1 MESSK
6 SSSNTQMEQQSP
18 QQKQQSQQKQQQYL
32 SSIPLPKIDAILEE
46 HDMLKFN
53 ISNTNVSIVNGLRR
67 TIMSDID
74 VAILDTRKDAIDI
87 EINTSMFNNEII
99 KQRLGCIPVFINEL
113 DESVKDLRMVLDRE
127 NTSNSIEYVTTK
139 DFKLI
144 DKKTNKELPEN
155 KVKEIF
161 PPNKQTKSYILFA
174 RLKPEISKE
183 IKGERIKL
191 SCDLNIS
198 NAKVNGM
205 YNVVSCCAYKYAVDK
220 IKQQAEWEKIE
231 SKMMEATDEID
242 AAALQEKIS
251 YEKENWFNHEGL
263 RYTKEGSYD
272 FCMETLGIYSN
283 KDIVRKA
290 CDVLMLKLNQIKNS
304 SENSKLFS
312 VNTMPVALKNS
323 FDIILYKEDYTI
335 GKILEY
341 IMHYSYYR
349 KGLLS
354 FVGFSKKHPHDDN
367 SIIRI
372 AFSKE
377 NDDVVNVKNVVE
389 ILHNSCIIATNVF
402 KEIKTNFQ

>member
-6 SSSNTQMEQQSP
+6 SSSENQP
-18 QQKQQSQQKQQQYL
+18 QEQYL

-46 HDMLKFN
+46 HDILKFN

-67 TIMSDID
+67 TIMAEID
-74 VAILDTRKDAIDI
+74 VAILDTRDDAIDI

-99 KQRLGCIPVFINEL
+99 KQRLGCIPVFMNEL
-113 DESVKDLRMVLDRE
+113 DDSVKDLRMVLDRE

-139 DFKLI
+139 DFKLV

-155 KVKEIF
+155 KVRELF
-161 PPNKQTKSYILFA
+161 PYNKQTKSYILFA
-174 RLKPEISKE
+174 RLKPEISKD
-183 IKGERIKL
+183 IKGERLKL

-198 NAKVNGM
+198 NAKENGM
-205 YNVVSCCAYKYAVDK
+205 YNVVSSCAYKYTVDK
-220 IKQQAEWEKIE
+220 VKQNAEWEKIE
-231 SKMMEATDEID
+231 KKMMENTEEID
-242 AAALQEKIS
+242 ASLIQEKIS

-263 RYTKEGSYD
+263 RHTKEGSFD
-272 FCMETLGIYSN
+272 FCVETLGIYSN
-283 KDIVRKA
+283 KDIIRKA
-290 CDVLMLKLNQIKNS
+290 CDVLLLKLNQMKNS

-312 VNTMPVALKNS
+312 IKEMPVALKNS
-323 FDIILYKEDYTI
+323 FDIVLYKEDYTI

-341 IMHYSYYR
+341 VMHYSYYR

-377 NDDVVNVKNVVE
+377 NEDVANVKNVVE
-389 ILHNSCIIATNVF
+389 ILHNSCIIAANVF

>member
-6 SSSNTQMEQQSP
+6 SSSENQS
-18 QQKQQSQQKQQQYL
+18 QQQYL

-67 TIMSDID
+67 TIMADID
-74 VAILDTRKDAIDI
+74 IAILDTSDEAIDI

-99 KQRLGCIPVFINEL
+99 KQRLGCIPVFMNEL
-113 DESVKDLRMVLDRE
+113 DDSVKDLRMVLDRE

-139 DFKLI
+139 DFKLV
-144 DKKTNKELPEN
+144 DKKTNKEIPEN
-155 KVKEIF
+155 KVRELF
-161 PPNKQTKSYILFA
+161 PSNKQTKSYILFA
-174 RLKPEISKE
+174 RLKPEISKD
-183 IKGERIKL
+183 IKGERLKL

-198 NAKVNGM
+198 NAKENGM
-205 YNVVSCCAYKYAVDK
+205 YNVVSSCAYKYAVDK
-220 IKQQAEWEKIE
+220 VKQNAEWEKIE
-231 SKMMEATDEID
+231 KKMLENTEEID
-242 AAALQEKIS
+242 ANAIQEKIS

-272 FCMETLGIYSN
+272 FCVETLGIYSN
-283 KDIVRKA
+283 KDIIRKA
-290 CDVLMLKLNQIKNS
+290 CDVLLLKLNQMKNS

-312 VNTMPVALKNS
+312 IKEMPVALKNS
-323 FDIILYKEDYTI
+323 FDIVLYKEDYTI

-341 IMHYSYYR
+341 VMHYSYYR

-377 NDDVVNVKNVVE
+377 NEDVANVKNVVE
-389 ILHNSCIIATNVF
+389 ILHNSCIIAANVF

>member
-6 SSSNTQMEQQSP
+6 SSSNNQVP
-18 QQKQQSQQKQQQYL
+18 QQYL

-46 HDMLKFN
+46 HDTLKFN

-67 TIMSDID
+67 TIMSEID
-74 VAILDTRKDAIDI
+74 VAILDTSDDAIDI

-99 KQRLGCIPVFINEL
+99 KQRLGCIPVFMNEL
-113 DESVKDLRMVLDRE
+113 DDSIKDLRMVLDRE

-139 DFKLI
+139 DFKLV

-155 KVKEIF
+155 KARELF
-161 PPNKQTKSYILFA
+161 PSNKQTKSYILFA

-183 IKGERIKL
+183 IKGERLKL

-198 NAKVNGM
+198 NAKENGM
-205 YNVVSCCAYKYAVDK
+205 YNVVSSCAYKYTVDNV
-220 IKQQAEWEKIE
+220 KQNAEWAKIE
-231 SKMMEATDEID
+231 NKMMENTEEID
-242 AAALQEKIS
+242 ASLIQEKIS
-251 YEKENWFNHEGL
+251 FEKENWFNHEGL
-263 RYTKEGSYD
+263 RYTKDGSYD
-272 FCMETLGIYSN
+272 FCVETLGIYTN
-283 KDIVRKA
+283 KDIIRKA
-290 CDVLMLKLNQIKNS
+290 CDVLMLKLNQMKNS

-312 VNTMPVALKNS
+312 IKEMPVALKDS

-335 GKILEY
+335 GKVLEY
-341 IMHYSYYR
+341 IMHYTYYR

-372 AFSKE
+372 AFTKE
-377 NDDVVNVKNVVE
+377 NSDVANVKNVVE
-389 ILHNSCIIATNVF
+389 ILHNSCIIAANVF
-402 KEIKTNFQ
+402 KEIKSNFQ

>member
-6 SSSNTQMEQQSP
+6 SSDNQSH
-18 QQKQQSQQKQQQYL
+18 QQYL

-46 HDMLKFN
+46 HDILKFN

-67 TIMSDID
+67 TILSEIDIP
-74 VAILDTRKDAIDI
+74 ILDTTDDAIDI

-99 KQRLGCIPVFINEL
+99 KQRLGCIPVNMKEL
-113 DESVKDLRMVLDRE
+113 DDSVKDLRMVLDRE

-139 DFKLI
+139 DFKLV
-144 DKKTNKELPEN
+144 DKKTNKELSEN
-155 KVKEIF
+155 KVRELF
-161 PPNKQTKSYILFA
+161 PSNKQTKSYILFA

-191 SCDLNIS
+191 TCDLSIS

-205 YNVVSCCAYKYAVDK
+205 YNVVSSCAYKYAIDK
-220 IKQQAEWEKIE
+220 VKQSAEWGKIE
-231 SKMMEATDEID
+231 KKMMENTDEID
-242 AAALQEKIS
+242 ANLIQEKIR
-251 YEKENWFNHEGL
+251 YEKENWFIHEGL
-263 RYTKEGSYD
+263 RYNKEGSFD
-272 FCMETLGIYSN
+272 FCVETVGIYSN
-283 KDIVRKA
+283 KDIVRKG
-290 CDVLMLKLNQIKNS
+290 CDVMLLKLNEMKNA

-312 VNTMPVALKNS
+312 IREMPVALKDS
-323 FDIILYKEDYTI
+323 FDIILYNEDYSL
-335 GKILEY
+335 GKVLEY
-341 IMHYSYYR
+341 VMHNSYYR

-377 NDDVVNVKNVVE
+377 NSDVANVKNVVE
-389 ILHNSCIIATNVF
+389 ILHNSCIIAANVF
-402 KEIKTNFQ
+402 KEIKSNFQ

>member
-6 SSSNTQMEQQSP
+6 SSSENQP
-18 QQKQQSQQKQQQYL
+18 QEQYL

-67 TIMSDID
+67 TIMADID
-74 VAILDTRKDAIDI
+74 IAILDTSDDAIDI

-99 KQRLGCIPVFINEL
+99 KQRLGCIPVFMNEL
-113 DESVKDLRMVLDRE
+113 DDSVKDLRMVLDRE

-139 DFKLI
+139 DFKLV

-155 KVKEIF
+155 KVRELF
-161 PPNKQTKSYILFA
+161 PYNKQTKSYILFA
-174 RLKPEISKE
+174 RLKPEISKD
-183 IKGERIKL
+183 IKGERLKL

-220 IKQQAEWEKIE
+220 VKQNAEWEKIE
-231 SKMMEATDEID
+231 KRMMENTEEID
-242 AAALQEKIS
+242 ANAIQEKIS

-272 FCMETLGIYSN
+272 FCVETLGIYSN
-283 KDIVRKA
+283 KDIIRKA
-290 CDVLMLKLNQIKNS
+290 CDVLLLKLNQMKNS

-312 VNTMPVALKNS
+312 IKEMPVALKNS
-323 FDIILYKEDYTI
+323 FDIILYNEDYTI
-335 GKILEY
+335 GKVLEY
-341 IMHYSYYR
+341 VMHYSYYR

-377 NDDVVNVKNVVE
+377 NEDVANVKNVVE
-389 ILHNSCIIATNVF
+389 ILHNSCIIAANVF

>member
-6 SSSNTQMEQQSP
+6 SSSENQP
-18 QQKQQSQQKQQQYL
+18 QEQYL

-67 TIMSDID
+67 TIMAEID
-74 VAILDTRKDAIDI
+74 VAILDTRDDAIDI

-99 KQRLGCIPVFINEL
+99 KQRLGCIPVFMNEL
-113 DESVKDLRMVLDRE
+113 DDSVKDLRMVLDRE

-139 DFKLI
+139 DFKLV

-155 KVKEIF
+155 KVRELF
-161 PPNKQTKSYILFA
+161 PYNKQTKSYILFA
-174 RLKPEISKE
+174 RLKPEISKD
-183 IKGERIKL
+183 IKGERLKL

-198 NAKVNGM
+198 NANENGM
-205 YNVVSCCAYKYAVDK
+205 YNVVSSCAYKYTVDK
-220 IKQQAEWEKIE
+220 VKQNAEWEKIE
-231 SKMMEATDEID
+231 KKMMENTEEID
-242 AAALQEKIS
+242 ASLIQEKIS

-263 RYTKEGSYD
+263 RHTKEGSFD
-272 FCMETLGIYSN
+272 FCVETLGIYSN
-283 KDIVRKA
+283 KDIIRKA
-290 CDVLMLKLNQIKNS
+290 CDVLLLKLNQMKNS

-312 VNTMPVALKNS
+312 IKEMPVALKNS
-323 FDIILYKEDYTI
+323 FDIVLYKEDYTI

-341 IMHYSYYR
+341 VMHYSYYR

-377 NDDVVNVKNVVE
+377 NEDVANVKNVVE
-389 ILHNSCIIATNVF
+389 ILHNSCIIAANVF

>member
-6 SSSNTQMEQQSP
+6 SSSENQS
-18 QQKQQSQQKQQQYL
+18 QQQYL

-67 TIMSDID
+67 TIMAEIDI
-74 VAILDTRKDAIDI
+74 AILDTRDDAIDI

-99 KQRLGCIPVFINEL
+99 KQRLGCIPVFMNEL
-113 DESVKDLRMVLDRE
+113 DDSVKDLRMVLDRE

-155 KVKEIF
+155 KVRELF
-161 PPNKQTKSYILFA
+161 PSNKQTKSYILFA
-174 RLKPEISKE
+174 RLKPEISKD
-183 IKGERIKL
+183 IKGERLKL

-198 NAKVNGM
+198 NAKENGM

-220 IKQQAEWEKIE
+220 VKQNAEWEKIE
-231 SKMMEATDEID
+231 KKMMENTEEID
-242 AAALQEKIS
+242 ASLVQEKIS

-263 RYTKEGSYD
+263 RHTKEGSFD
-272 FCMETLGIYSN
+272 FCVETLGIYSN
-283 KDIVRKA
+283 KDIIRKA
-290 CDVLMLKLNQIKNS
+290 CDVLLLKLNQIKNS
-304 SENSKLFS
+304 SENGKLFS
-312 VNTMPVALKNS
+312 VKEMPVALKNS
-323 FDIILYKEDYTI
+323 FDIVLYKEDYTI

-354 FVGFSKKHPHDDN
+354 FVGFSKRHPHDDN

-372 AFSKE
+372 AFSEE
-377 NDDVVNVKNVVE
+377 NTDVANVKNVVE
-389 ILHNSCIIATNVF
+389 ILHNSCIIAANVF

>member
-6 SSSNTQMEQQSP
+6 SSDN
-18 QQKQQSQQKQQQYL
+18 QSQMYQ
-32 SSIPLPKIDAILEE
+32 SSIPLPKIDSILEE
-46 HDMLKFN
+46 HDMLKFT

-67 TIMSDID
+67 TIMSEID
-74 VAILDTRKDAIDI
+74 VAILDTLNDAIDI

-99 KQRLGCIPVFINEL
+99 KQRLGCIPVFMNEL
-113 DESVKDLRMVLDRE
+113 DDSVKDLKMVLDRE

-144 DKKTNKELPEN
+144 DKKTNKELSES
-155 KVKEIF
+155 KVKELF

-174 RLKPEISKE
+174 RLKPEISKD
-183 IKGERIKL
+183 IKGERLKL

-198 NAKVNGM
+198 NAKSNGM
-205 YNVVSCCAYKYAVDK
+205 YNVVSCCAYKYTVDNV
-220 IKQQAEWEKIE
+220 KQNSEWEKIE
-231 SKMMEATDEID
+231 KKMLENTEEID
-242 AAALQEKIS
+242 ANALQEKVM

-263 RYTKEGSYD
+263 RHTKEGSFD
-272 FCMETLGIYSN
+272 FCVETLGIYTN
-283 KDIVRKA
+283 KDILRKA
-290 CDVLMLKLNQIKNS
+290 CDVLLLKLNKIKNS

-312 VNTMPVALKNS
+312 IKEMPLALKHS
-323 FDIILYKEDYTI
+323 FDIILYKEDYTV

-372 AFSKE
+372 AFSEE
-377 NDDVVNVKNVVE
+377 NSDVANTSNVVE
-389 ILHNSCIIATNVF
+389 ILHNSCIIAANVF
-402 KEIKTNFQ
+402 KEIKSNFQ